1 MTALRDWAR
10 LIGIYKKELG
20 FIGFFESISVKDKK
34 VSVRSVAP
42 VGADMTDD
50 AKPPPAVELSE

>member
-34 VSVRSVAP
+34 ISVGSVAP
-42 VGADMTDD
+42 VGADMSDD
-50 AKPPPAVELSE
+50 TKPPPAIEMS